1 MEKRYPSCIL
11 ATCCLPWTE
20 DDTLDEGLFR
30 RAIGFIASHTPHIY
44 VMGTA
49 GEGYGVSERQFTDV
63 VRIFS
68 QTMDEALASSM
79 VGIISLSLPEVLERI
94 EIARSFGVR
103 EFQVSLPSWGPCS
116 EAELYAFFD
125 AVCGSHPDCLFLN
138 YNLLRTKRF
147 ITPKEYGRIAAD
159 HENFVGAK
167 VAIDSTRQIWEFLYE
182 APSLRYFFTEPG
194 FAYGSLIGD
203 CGLLI
208 SSASCNWRR
217 AGEYYR
223 AGKERDTAVLLSLQ
237 AELFS
242 LTRDLIS
249 CVGSSAHMDGAYDK
263 LFVKLAVPEFP
274 LRLLPP
280 YAGVSD
286 EVFTAFKRILE
297 TRYPAWLPG
306 GSDE

>member
-20 DDTLDEGLFR
+20 GENLDEGLFR

-49 GEGYGVSERQFTDV
+49 GGGYGVSERQFTDV
-63 VRIFS
+63 VRIFA
-68 QTMDEALASSM
+68 QTMDEAKASSM
-79 VGIISLSLPEVLERI
+79 VGSSALPSEVLERI

-116 EAELYAFFD
+116 ESELYAFFD

-217 AGEYYR
+217 AEEYYR
-223 AGKERDTAVLLSLQ
+223 AGKERDTAALLSLQ
-237 AELFS
+237 AAL
-242 LTRDLIS
+242 LPHPDLIS
-249 CVGSSAHMDGAYDK
+249 CVGSSAHMDG
-263 LFVKLAVPEFP
+263 PTI
-274 LRLLPP
+274 
-280 YAGVSD
+280 SC
-286 EVFTAFKRILE
+286 
-297 TRYPAWLPG
+297 
-306 GSDE
+306 S